1 MSLIGSLEE
10 VKIGDVLRLLA
21 SGRKSGALT
30 VERGAG
36 PPAVLHFQ
44 KGALVHA
51 SCGSL
56 AGEHVVLQLFGW
68 RDGQMSFVPDDRPV
82 PNNINRAVEALIA
95 DGLRLGETLHKVF
108 VLIPSDKAVFQWGS
122 GPADESAT
130 LPVGRSE
137 WRVLRLVDGLRDAR
151 EVVAHAG
158 LPRDQA
164 LKVLADFLEAGFL
177 EKVELVHSLRVQAQ
191 GMFGKD
197 TAELD
202 SRLEAEWRRIQR
214 FAEGV
219 ARVEVRTL
227 KGRAH
232 TFAASFRSGLYKD
245 VALPRQALAELGLSE
260 RDEVF
265 VRPVA

>member
-10 VKIGDVLRLLA
+10 VKVGDVLRLLA
-21 SGRKSGALT
+21 AGRKSGSLT
-30 VERGAG
+30 VERSAG
-36 PPAVLHFQ
+36 PPAALYLQ
-44 KGALVHA
+44 KGAIVHA

-68 RDGQMSFVPDDRPV
+68 REGQISFVPDDRPV
-82 PNNINRAVEALIA
+82 PPNVNRSVEALIA
-95 DGLRLGETLHKVF
+95 DGLKLGESLHKVF
-108 VLIPSDKAVFQWGS
+108 ALIPSDKAVFQWGA
-122 GPADESAT
+122 GPADDTTT

-137 WRVLRLVDGLRDAR
+137 WRVLRLVDGLRDVR
-151 EVVAHAG
+151 EVAAHAG

-164 LKVLADFLEAGFL
+164 LRVLADFLEAGFL
-177 EKVELVHSLRVQAQ
+177 EKVELVRSLRVQAQ

-197 TAELD
+197 VAELD
-202 SRLEAEWRRIQR
+202 SRLDDEWRRIQR
-214 FAEGV
+214 FSQGV

-227 KGRAH
+227 KGRSQA
-232 TFAASFRSGLYKD
+232 FAASFKAGLYQD
-245 VALPRQALAELGLSE
+245 VVLPRQALAELGLSE

>member
-10 VKIGDVLRLLA
+10 FKVGDVLRLLA

-30 VERGAG
+30 VERSAG
-36 PPAVLHFQ
+36 PPAVLYLQ
-44 KGALVHA
+44 KGAIVNA

-68 RDGQMSFVPDDRPV
+68 RDGQLSFVPDDRPV
-82 PNNINRAVEALIA
+82 PPNVNRSVEALIA
-95 DGLRLGETLHKVF
+95 DGLKVGETLHKVF
-108 VLIPSDKAVFQWGS
+108 ALIPSDKAVFQWGA
-122 GPADESAT
+122 GPADESLT
-130 LPVGRSE
+130 LAVGHSE
-137 WRVLRLVDGLRDAR
+137 WRVLRLVDGQRDVR

-164 LKVLADFLEAGFL
+164 LRVLADFLEAGFL
-177 EKVELVHSLRVQAQ
+177 EKVELVRSLRVQAQ
-191 GMFGKD
+191 GLFGKD

-202 SRLEAEWRRIQR
+202 ARLEDEWRRIQR
-214 FAEGV
+214 FAQGV

-227 KGRAH
+227 KGRSA

-245 VALPRQALAELGLSE
+245 VALPRQALAELGLAE